1 MQLRKDI
8 FETLIQKMAAAIR
21 KVGDHVQEGLDKI
34 REKPWAEPLGKA
46 LATGAKIVTRMDGLV
61 PGIALLG
68 GAMAMGASLLN
79 PEPSVTDL
87 HKELKEINQLLQDK
101 SLLKATK
108 RAYMT
113 QQKKLQTLI
122 ENPIGE
128 VQSNF
133 NEIKNEMKNILKYIE
148 EQNMA
153 LSDEI
158 TTMKDMIG
166 QTYLMIA
173 DVKYQV
179 YSHTKQ
185 IIRVHFFV

>member
-8 FETLIQKMAAAIR
+8 FETLIKKMAAAIR
-21 KVGDHVQEGLDKI
+21 KVGDHVREGLDKI

>member
-1 MQLRKDI
+1 M
-8 FETLIQKMAAAIR
+8 
-21 KVGDHVQEGLDKI
+21 
-34 REKPWAEPLGKA
+34 
-46 LATGAKIVTRMDGLV
+46 TRMDGLV

-158 TTMKDMIG
+158 TTMKDMVG

-185 IIRVHFFV
+185 IIRVHFFL